1 MRRRVLLFS
10 LLLVPALAPGMPAR
24 ADEFVPGTEDLPLMP
39 GLSPVAGSSL
49 VFDKPEGR
57 IVEAQAKGKLTR
69 DAVARFYV
77 QTLPQLGW
85 SAAGANLWRRE
96 GERLKLEYRGPD
108 GNLTVGFTLSPL
120 PQ

>member
-1 MRRRVLLFS
+1 MRRRTLLS
-10 LLLVPALAPGMPAR
+10 CLLLATVLSPGMPAR

-39 GLSPVAGSSL
+39 GLAPIDGSSL

-57 IVEAQAKGKLTR
+57 IVEAQAKGKLAR
-69 DAVARFYV
+69 GDVARFYA

-85 SAAGANLWRRE
+85 SAAGTDLWRRE
-96 GERLKLEYRGPD
+96 GERLKLDYRGPD
-108 GNLTVGFTLSPL
+108 GNLTVSFTLSPS

>member
-1 MRRRVLLFS
+1 MRRRNLLLS
-10 LLLVPALAPGMPAR
+10 LLLAPAFYKAGVAR
-24 ADEFVPGTEDLPLMP
+24 ADEFVPGTEDLPLMQ
-39 GLSPVAGSSL
+39 GLVPVAGSSL

-57 IVEAQAKGKLTR
+57 IVEAQATGKLAR
-69 DAVARFYV
+69 ADVVRFYA

-85 SAAGANLWRRE
+85 SAAGTDLWRRE
-96 GERLKLEYRGPD
+96 SERLRIEYRGPD

>member
-1 MRRRVLLFS
+1 MRRLALLVCLLLAAVLL
-10 LLLVPALAPGMPAR
+10 PGAPAR

-39 GLSPVAGSSL
+39 GLALIDGSSL

-57 IVEAQAKGKLTR
+57 IVEAQAKGKLARYDVT
-69 DAVARFYV
+69 RFYA

-85 SAAGANLWRRE
+85 NAAGTNLWRRE
-96 GERLKLEYRGPD
+96 GERLKLDYRGPD